1 MSRMKKCVNEL
12 GMRLK
17 KRGIEKHQV
26 MAQNMCSMWAD
37 ENGIEKEFGFLQHG
51 VGNFEETRKTFA
63 LEFSIED
70 IEVVDTDI
78 VEDITEFSV
87 RAITSGPHEY
97 TKDDKEHKVYI
108 EPNLLKDNI
117 ELFRE
122 LPIYVNHQRTP
133 EDLIGKAINPE
144 IEELENG
151 KTAIKM
157 LAQITEPTERA
168 NEVIGKV
175 KDGDITNV
183 SIDWFSKDVDVMGD
197 IYATNIRPVE
207 VSFIEN
213 EKMEAVCGECTIDTK
228 CNTHGE
234 KQMEDKT
241 KTSCCCASSS
251 GKSCECKKH
260 EVDNMSEETNI
271 TDSDKIV
278 EREFA
283 SLKTQLVEMETA
295 HTDLTT
301 KYEEARKEIEGFHAK
316 EQKRTAD
323 EAERRKKT
331 LVKNIISKEVLI
343 GGLKDD
349 EKDTRFDSLFGWEE
363 DKLVGFSEALEIVP
377 IPDTEKSFGKGK
389 ATDAEEK
396 AVETEVEVERLFA
409 MKDGKIRL
417 NKKVMKGD

>member
-1 MSRMKKCVNEL
+1 MSQVKKCVSEL
-12 GMRLK
+12 SIRLK
-17 KRGIEKHQV
+17 KRGVEKYQT
-26 MAQNMCSMWAD
+26 MATNMCSMWAD

-63 LEFSIED
+63 LDFTIED
-70 IEVVDTDI
+70 FDSLDTGL

-241 KTSCCCASSS
+241 GTGCCGASSS

-260 EVDNMSEETNI
+260 EVDNMSEEIKI

>member
-1 MSRMKKCVNEL
+1 MSQVKKCVSEL
-12 GMRLK
+12 SIRLK
-17 KRGIEKHQV
+17 KRGIEKYQA

-51 VGNFEETRKTFA
+51 VVDVEETRKTFA

-70 IEVVDTDI
+70 IEAMDTGIVD
-78 VEDITEFSV
+78 DITEFSV

-97 TKDDKEHKVYI
+97 TKNDEEHKVYI
-108 EPNLLKDNI
+108 EPELLKDNI

-144 IEELENG
+144 VEELENG
-151 KTAIKM
+151 KIAIKM

-175 KDGDITNV
+175 KDGNITNV

-213 EKMEAVCGECTIDTK
+213 EKMEAVCGECTIDME

-241 KTSCCCASSS
+241 ETGCCGASSS
-251 GKSCECKKH
+251 GKSCE
-260 EVDNMSEETNI
+260 
-271 TDSDKIV
+271 
-278 EREFA
+278 
-283 SLKTQLVEMETA
+283 
-295 HTDLTT
+295 
-301 KYEEARKEIEGFHAK
+301 
-316 EQKRTAD
+316 
-323 EAERRKKT
+323 
-331 LVKNIISKEVLI
+331 
-343 GGLKDD
+343 
-349 EKDTRFDSLFGWEE
+349 
-363 DKLVGFSEALEIVP
+363 
-377 IPDTEKSFGKGK
+377 
-389 ATDAEEK
+389 
-396 AVETEVEVERLFA
+396 
-409 MKDGKIRL
+409 
-417 NKKVMKGD
+417 

>member
-1 MSRMKKCVNEL
+1 MSQLKKCVSEL

-17 KRGIEKHQV
+17 KRGIEKHQA

-37 ENGIEKEFGFLQHG
+37 ENGIEREFG
-51 VGNFEETRKTFA
+51 VGNLDETRKTFA

-70 IEVVDTDI
+70 IEAMDTGIVD
-78 VEDITEFSV
+78 DITEFSV

-97 TKDDKEHKVYI
+97 TKNDEEHKVYI

-117 ELFRE
+117 ELFQE

-144 IEELENG
+144 VEELENG
-151 KTAIKM
+151 KIAIKM

-175 KDGDITNV
+175 KDGNITNV

-228 CNTHGE
+228 CDTHGKE
-234 KQMEDKT
+234 QLEDEAPCCG
-241 KTSCCCASSS
+241 SCSS
-251 GKSCECKKH
+251 GKSCECEKH
-260 EVDNMSEETNI
+260 EVDNMSEETKT

-301 KYEEARKEIEGFHAK
+301 KYEEARKRLKGFTLRNRSA
-316 EQKRTAD
+316 RLM
-323 EAERRKKT
+323 RPSVVRKPWLKT
-331 LVKNIISKEVLI
+331 LSRK
-343 GGLKDD
+343 
-349 EKDTRFDSLFGWEE
+349 RY
-363 DKLVGFSEALEIVP
+363 
-377 IPDTEKSFGKGK
+377 
-389 ATDAEEK
+389 
-396 AVETEVEVERLFA
+396 
-409 MKDGKIRL
+409 
-417 NKKVMKGD
+417 

>member
-1 MSRMKKCVNEL
+1 MSQVKKCVSEL
-12 GMRLK
+12 SGRLK
-17 KRGIEKHQV
+17 KRGVEKYQT
-26 MAQNMCSMWAD
+26 MATNMCSMWAD

-51 VGNFEETRKTFA
+51 VVDVEETRKTFA
-63 LEFSIED
+63 LDFTIED
-70 IEVVDTDI
+70 FESLDTGL

-97 TKDDKEHKVYI
+97 TKDNEEHKVYI
-108 EPNLLKDNI
+108 EPNLLKDNV
-117 ELFRE
+117 ELFQE

-151 KTAIKM
+151 KIAIKM
-157 LAQITEPTERA
+157 LAQISEPTERA

-175 KDGDITNV
+175 KDGEITNV

-228 CNTHGE
+228 CNIHGE

-241 KTSCCCASSS
+241 KTSCCDASSS
-251 GKSCECKKH
+251 GNPCECKKH
-260 EVDNMSEETNI
+260 EVDNMSKETNI

-316 EQKRTAD
+316 EQERTAD

-377 IPDTEKSFGKGK
+377 IPGTEKSFGKGK

>member
-1 MSRMKKCVNEL
+1 MSQIKKCVSEL

-17 KRGIEKHQV
+17 KRGIEKHQA

-37 ENGIEKEFGFLQHG
+37 ENGIEREFG
-51 VGNFEETRKTFA
+51 VGSLDETRKTFA
-63 LEFSIED
+63 MEFSIKD
-70 IEVVDTDI
+70 IESIDTGM
-78 VEDITEFSV
+78 VNDITEFSV

-97 TKDDKEHKVYI
+97 TKDDEEHKVYI

-117 ELFRE
+117 ELFQE

-144 IEELENG
+144 VEELENG
-151 KTAIKM
+151 KIAIKM

-241 KTSCCCASSS
+241 ETGCCGASSS
-251 GKSCECKKH
+251 GKPCECKKH
-260 EVDNMSEETNI
+260 EVDNMSENTI
-271 TDSDKIV
+271 QISDSDKIV

-283 SLKTQLVEMETA
+283 SLKKQLEEMESNHST
-295 HTDLTT
+295 LTT
-301 KYEEARKEIEGFHAK
+301 KYEEALGKIESFTTKEGERKA
-316 EQKRTAD
+316 A

-331 LVKNIISKEVLI
+331 LVTNIISKEVLI
-343 GGLKDD
+343 GGLKDE

-389 ATDAEEK
+389 ATDSEEK
-396 AVETEVEVERLFA
+396 AVETDKEVERLFA
-409 MKDGKIRL
+409 MEDGRIRL
-417 NKKVMKGD
+417 NTKAIKGD

>member
-1 MSRMKKCVNEL
+1 MSQVKKCVSEL
-12 GMRLK
+12 SIRLK
-17 KRGIEKHQV
+17 KRGVEKYQT
-26 MAQNMCSMWAD
+26 MATNMCSMWAD

-63 LEFSIED
+63 LDFTIED
-70 IEVVDTDI
+70 FDSLDTGL

-175 KDGDITNV
+175 KDGEITNV

-283 SLKTQLVEMETA
+283 SLKKQLQDMEST
-295 HTDLTT
+295 HSVLTT
-301 KYEEARKEIEGFHAK
+301 KYEEALGKIESFQTKEEERKAS
-316 EQKRTAD
+316 

-331 LVKNIISKEVLI
+331 LVNNIISKEVLI

-377 IPDTEKSFGKGK
+377 VPDTEKSFGKGK

-396 AVETEVEVERLFA
+396 AVETDEEVERLFA
-409 MKDGKIRL
+409 MEDGRIRL
-417 NKKVMKGD
+417 NRKVIKGD